1 MNQPLSMKKGEH
13 SHVGKVREENQD
25 RVTSFPTDYGELHIV
40 ADGMGGH
47 RGGATA
53 ASMVVNGFEDFFR
66 SRKAPPGTSLADALC
81 LATRATNQAIFSA
94 ANAGNPETT
103 KMGSTVVVA
112 VWRAEENELVVGHV
126 GDSRAYLFRDGAL
139 MQITHDHSLVQR
151 YIDAGMMSESD
162 GRQHPDSGVLTRSM
176 GQRPEVEMDVKPP
189 VKMQEGDAVLLCSDG
204 LCGYVEDEAI
214 AQALNA
220 ATESQDAADRLLD
233 LALKA
238 GGEDNVSIQ
247 VLQFGARKAAKTVVV
262 KALPGGA
269 GPASPGAPS
278 APAAVVPPAAPPV
291 VPAPATTAEKASP
304 KPSRKPAGD
313 EDHGHPKH
321 RLFLILLIPTVFLL
335 GMVAGILLDHFVLA
349 PPPAAKPAAPPPAPA
364 GPPTPPAVTRPETAP
379 GPAETPS
386 VTITPSPAPPP
397 ANRPAPRKAEPHK
410 TRHH

>member
-25 RVTSFPTDYGELHIV
+25 RVTSFVTDYGELHIV

-66 SRKAPPGTSLADALC
+66 DRKAPPGTPLADALC
-81 LATRATNQAIFSA
+81 QATRATNQAIFSA

-112 VWRAEENELVVGHV
+112 VWRAEESELTVGHV

-220 ATESQDAADRLLD
+220 ATEAQEAADRLLD

-247 VLQFGARKAAKTVVV
+247 VLQFGARKTAKNVVV
-262 KALPGGA
+262 KALPGA
-269 GPASPGAPS
+269 GPA
-278 APAAVVPPAAPPV
+278 PPAATPAPPAAAPPPAPQA
-291 VPAPATTAEKASP
+291 VPAPAKAAEKPNP
-304 KPSRKPAGD
+304 KPLKTPAGD
-313 EDHGHPKH
+313 DTEGHHKH

-349 PPPAAKPAAPPPAPA
+349 PPPAARPAAPP
-364 GPPTPPAVTRPETAP
+364 TAP
-379 GPAETPS
+379 SAEPPPSTVTQPKAVPEPADAPS
-386 VTITPSPAPPP
+386 VTITPSQAPP
-397 ANRPAPRKAEPHK
+397 AADRPAPHK
-410 TRHH
+410 TDSRKQRHR